1 LGEKRQK
8 AAARRR
14 GSVAGSEWHN
24 DGAATTHFSKLK
36 RDRRKHPTMTAVP
49 LAAALPMWE
58 TSLTV
63 LLSSLLI
70 TAAWL
75 VYLYR

>member
-1 LGEKRQK
+1 
-8 AAARRR
+8 
-14 GSVAGSEWHN
+14 
-24 DGAATTHFSKLK
+24 
-36 RDRRKHPTMTAVP
+36 MTAVP
-49 LAAALPMWE
+49 LAADLPMWE